1 MMQYLVKERGENVRK
16 IFNLPNLLGA
26 VAFMTLIVLPAG
38 FLEAQMYI
46 SALACAGVGGA
57 CAYLSMKEDGQI
69 K

>member
-1 MMQYLVKERGENVRK
+1 MKK
-16 IFNLPNLLGA
+16 IFNLSNLYGA
-26 VAFMTLIVLPAG
+26 AAFVLLFILPAG
-38 FLEAQMYI
+38 FAEAKMDI